1 MAEAA
6 LKMEEIQVPDGGI
19 ADFVMSD
26 EEAAAVYGPDES
38 GAEEYGEEGLGQ
50 FTAVANRMA
59 GMGRG
64 GDDLLAHLQTGELV
78 IPKALLDKDPAWRE
92 SILKYLAD
100 NGVENPEQY
109 IVGSEANSINPDTGI
124 AEFGWFSKIFK
135 SVAKVVKK
143 VVKSVVKVVKK
154 VAPIVLPIALSF
166 TPLGPVFGAAL
177 GSGIGTLIQGGSIKD
192 AMKSALISGVMG
204 GVTTGLTG
212 SGTFMENVSK
222 AVSDPIGRFGQ
233 TVSGAQNSVT
243 SLFGGTPTAGTGAE
257 TFFGDYVAP
266 GAASASSSATTQ
278 AAQQAA
284 GQPVTTAQATEA
296 ATTFAPGDEFAAFG
310 SPKEVAAAYPDLY
323 PGGRLPLAS
332 EATVYPASG
341 PAYNINATSQP
352 MVVQTVGG
360 KGAEGTFQTIKASQ
374 AVPSGFEPTTAYQ
387 VPGFKENIMAGNVTE
402 AFLPSGPTAAQ
413 VQVDKMAAAN
423 QAYNNALAMPGATTA
438 TANAAATKAAEAVTA
453 SRLGPS
459 MLRTY
464 GPIAATG
471 IGALS
476 ATGVLDD
483 FFTAPPQEEAG
494 VVQRDAQGNVITGED
509 LIAERP
515 ADYLVGDLGNLVLNP
530 ETGKYE
536 VRGSSSRLASHT
548 GPLADLTIRAP
559 SYSTYAAPTQFAYNF
574 PGASYSPVSA
584 ARGPF
589 QRPIGAADGGAIF
602 PRRNGGIMPD
612 EGVPGR
618 DSVRA
623 MLMPGEFV
631 MTTDA
636 VRGAG
641 GGDMNRGIRNMYS
654 IMRSLESRGGSAA

>member
-6 LKMEEIQVPDGGI
+6 LKMEEIEVPSGGI

-26 EEAAAVYGPDES
+26 EDADAVYGPDEG

-59 GMGRG
+59 EMGRG
-64 GDDLLAHLQTGELV
+64 GDDLVAHVQTGELV

-92 SILKYLAD
+92 SILKYLSD

-109 IVGSEANSINPDTGI
+109 IVGSEANSLNPDTGI
-124 AEFGWFSKIFK
+124 PEFGWFSRFFRR
-135 SVAKVVKK
+135 AARVVKK
-143 VVKSVVKVVKK
+143 VVKAVVKVVKK

-166 TPLGPVFGAAL
+166 TPLGPVYGAAL
-177 GSGIGTLIQGGSIKD
+177 GSGIGTLISGGSIKD

-204 GVTTGLTG
+204 GVTAGLTG
-212 SGTFMENVSK
+212 PAGSSFMENVSN
-222 AVSDPIGRFGQ
+222 AVADPIGRFGQ
-233 TVSGAQNSVT
+233 TISGAQNSLT
-243 SLFGGTPTAGTGAE
+243 SLVGGTPTAGTGTE

-266 GAASASSSATTQ
+266 GAASTSPSATTQ

-284 GQPVTTAQATEA
+284 QPAQPVTPDQAMKAAQAQNLPPSFEVGVNQGLYS
-296 ATTFAPGDEFAAFG
+296 PDAAFPSG
-310 SPKEVAAAYPDLY
+310 TPTEVLAANIQQNPAAYSDMLNTT
-323 PGGRLPLAS
+323 G
-332 EATVYPASG
+332 
-341 PAYNINATSQP
+341 QP

-360 KGAEGTFQTIKASQ
+360 KGAEGTFQTIKAGQ
-374 AVPSGFEPTTAYQ
+374 AVPAGFEPTTAYQ
-387 VPGFKENIMAGNVTE
+387 VPGFKENLYSGNVTE
-402 AFLPSGPTAAQ
+402 AFFPSGPTPAQ
-413 VQVDKMAAAN
+413 VQLKAAEAAKQAFNNAAA
-423 QAYNNALAMPGATTA
+423 LPGATQA

-453 SRLGPS
+453 SSLGPGL
-459 MLRTY
+459 LRTY

-476 ATGVLDD
+476 ATGVLDN
-483 FFTAPPQEEAG
+483 FFTAPPQEEVG
-494 VVQRDAQGNVITGED
+494 LVERDEQGNVITGTD
-509 LIAERP
+509 LIRERP

-530 ETGKYE
+530 ETGEYE
-536 VRGSSSRLASHT
+536 VRGSSST
-548 GPLADLTIRAP
+548 GPIADLTIRPP
-559 SYSTYAAPTQFAYNF
+559 SYSTYVAPTRFAYNF
-574 PGASYSPVSA
+574 PGAGTYNPVSA

-654 IMRSLESRGGSAA
+654 IMRDLESRGRRTA

>member
-6 LKMEEIQVPDGGI
+6 LKMEEMEVPSGGI

-26 EEAAAVYGPDES
+26 EDADAVYGPNEG

-59 GMGRG
+59 EMGRG
-64 GDDLLAHLQTGELV
+64 GDDLVAHVQTGELV

-92 SILKYLAD
+92 SILKHLSD

-109 IVGSEANSINPDTGI
+109 IVGSEANSLNPGTGI
-124 AEFGWFSKIFK
+124 PEFGWFSRVFR
-135 SVAKVVKK
+135 KVTRAVKK

-154 VAPIVLPIALSF
+154 VAPIVLPLALSF

-177 GSGIGTLIQGGSIKD
+177 GSGIGTLISGGSIKD
-192 AMKSALISGVMG
+192 AMKSALFAGALG
-204 GVTTGLTG
+204 GVTAGLTG
-212 SGTFMENVSK
+212 SSASFMENVGK
-222 AVSDPIGRFGQ
+222 AVADPIGRFGQ
-233 TVSGAQNSVT
+233 TVSGAQNSMT

-257 TFFGDYVAP
+257 RFFGDYVAP
-266 GAASASSSATTQ
+266 GAASTSSSATAQ

-296 ATTFAPGDEFAAFG
+296 ATNFAPGDEVAGFA
-310 SPKEVAAAYPDLY
+310 SPAEVAAANPDLY
-323 PGGRLPLAS
+323 PGGRLPLTS
-332 EATVYPASG
+332 EATVYPAG
-341 PAYNINATSQP
+341 GGQPYNINATSQP

-360 KGAEGTFQTIKASQ
+360 KGAQGTFQTIKAGQ
-374 AVPSGFEPTTAYQ
+374 TVPSGFEPTTAYQ
-387 VPGFKENIMAGNVTE
+387 VPEFGKSLLSGNVTE
-402 AFLPSGPTAAQ
+402 AYLPSGATPAQ
-413 VQVDKMAAAN
+413 VQLKATTAAN
-423 QAYNNALAMPGATTA
+423 QAYNNAMAIPGATQA
-438 TANAAATKAAEAVTA
+438 TANAAATKAAQAVTA
-453 SRLGPS
+453 SSVGPGL
-459 MLRTY
+459 LRTY

-476 ATGVLDD
+476 ASGVMDN
-483 FFTAPPQEEAG
+483 FFTAAPQEEAG
-494 VVQRDAQGNVITGED
+494 VVQRDAQGNVITGTD
-509 LIAERP
+509 LIGERP

-530 ETGKYE
+530 ETGEYE
-536 VRGSSSRLASHT
+536 VRGSSST
-548 GPLADLTIRAP
+548 GPIADLTIRAP

-574 PGASYSPVSA
+574 PGAGTYNPASA
-584 ARGPF
+584 AGGPF

-636 VRGAG
+636 VRAAG
-641 GGDMNRGIRNMYS
+641 DGDMNRGIRNMYS
-654 IMRSLESRGGSAA
+654 IMRDLESRGRRAA

>member
-26 EEAAAVYGPDES
+26 EEAAAVYGSDEG

-59 GMGRG
+59 EMGRG
-64 GDDLLAHLQTGELV
+64 GDDRVAHVQTGELV

-92 SILKYLAD
+92 SILKYLSD

-109 IVGSEANSINPDTGI
+109 IVGSEANSLNPGTGI
-124 AEFGWFSKIFK
+124 PEFGWFKKAFRKITR
-135 SVAKVVKK
+135 AVKK
-143 VVKSVVKVVKK
+143 VVKAVVKVVKK
-154 VAPIVLPIALSF
+154 VAPIVLPIVLSF

-177 GSGIGTLIQGGSIKD
+177 GSGIASLINGGSIKD

-204 GVTTGLTG
+204 GVTAGLTG
-212 SGTFMENVSK
+212 TGTFMENVGK
-222 AVSDPIGRFGQ
+222 AVADPIGRFGQ
-233 TVSGAQNSVT
+233 TISGAQNSLT
-243 SLFGGTPTAGTGAE
+243 SLVGGTPTAGTGAE

-266 GAASASSSATTQ
+266 GAASTSSSATAQ
-278 AAQQAA
+278 AAQQGA
-284 GQPVTTAQATEA
+284 GQPVTTAQATDA
-296 ATTFAPGDEFAAFG
+296 ATNFAPGDEVAGFA
-310 SPKEVAAAYPDLY
+310 SPAEVAAANPDLY
-323 PGGRLPLAS
+323 PGGRLPLTS
-332 EATVYPASG
+332 EATVYSAGSQP
-341 PAYNINATSQP
+341 YNINATSQP

-360 KGAEGTFQTIKASQ
+360 EGAQGTFQTIKAGQ
-374 AVPSGFEPTTAYQ
+374 TVPSGFEPTTAYE
-387 VPGFKENIMAGNVTE
+387 VPEFGKTLLSGNVKE
-402 AFLPSGPTAAQ
+402 AYIPTGPTAAQ
-413 VQVDKMAAAN
+413 VQLKATTAAN
-423 QAYNNALAMPGATTA
+423 QAYNNAMALPGATQA
-438 TANAAATKAAEAVTA
+438 TANAAATKAAQAVTA
-453 SRLGPS
+453 SSVGPS
-459 MLRTY
+459 LLRTY

-476 ATGVLDD
+476 ASGVMDN
-483 FFTAPPQEEAG
+483 FFTAAQQEEVG
-494 VVQRDAQGNVITGED
+494 LVKRDAQGNVITGTD
-509 LIAERP
+509 LIGKRP

-530 ETGKYE
+530 ETGEYE
-536 VRGSSSRLASHT
+536 VRGSSST
-548 GPLADLTIRAP
+548 GPIADLTVRAP

-574 PGASYSPVSA
+574 PGAGTYNPVSA
-584 ARGPF
+584 AGGPF

-636 VRGAG
+636 VRGVG

-654 IMRSLESRGGSAA
+654 IMRDLESRGRRAA

>member
-6 LKMEEIQVPDGGI
+6 LKMEEMEVPSGGI

-26 EEAAAVYGPDES
+26 EDADAVYGPNEG

-59 GMGRG
+59 EMGRG
-64 GDDLLAHLQTGELV
+64 GDDLVAHVQTGELV

-92 SILKYLAD
+92 SILKYLSD

-109 IVGSEANSINPDTGI
+109 IVGSEANSLNPGTGI
-124 AEFGWFSKIFK
+124 PEFGWFKKTFRKIT
-135 SVAKVVKK
+135 SVVKK
-143 VVKSVVKVVKK
+143 VVKAVVKVVKK

-177 GSGIGTLIQGGSIKD
+177 GSGIGTLISGGSIKD

-204 GVTTGLTG
+204 GVTAGLTG
-212 SGTFMENVSK
+212 SGTFMENVGN
-222 AVSDPIGRFGQ
+222 AVADPIGRFGQ
-233 TVSGAQNSVT
+233 TISGAQNSLT
-243 SLFGGTPTAGTGAE
+243 SLVGGTPTAGTGAE
-257 TFFGDYVAP
+257 RLFGDYVAP
-266 GAASASSSATTQ
+266 GAASTSSSATTQ

-296 ATTFAPGDEFAAFG
+296 ATTFAPGEEIAGFA
-310 SPKEVAAAYPDLY
+310 SPAEVAAAYPDLY
-323 PGGRLPLAS
+323 PGGRVPLAS
-332 EATVYPASG
+332 EATVYSAGAQP
-341 PAYNINATSQP
+341 YNVNATAQP

-360 KGAEGTFQTIKASQ
+360 KGAEGTFQTIKAGQ
-374 AVPSGFEPTTAYQ
+374 AVPSGFEPTTAYE
-387 VPGFKENIMAGNVTE
+387 VPGFKDSLFSGNVTE
-402 AFLPSGPTAAQ
+402 AFLPSGATPAQ
-413 VQVDKMAAAN
+413 VQIDKVTAAN
-423 QAYNNALAMPGATTA
+423 KAYNNAMALPGATQA

-453 SRLGPS
+453 SSVGPGL
-459 MLRTY
+459 LRTY

-476 ATGVLDD
+476 ATGVMDN
-483 FFTAPPQEEAG
+483 FFTAPPQEEVG
-494 VVQRDAQGNVITGED
+494 LVERDAQGNVITGTD
-509 LIAERP
+509 LIRERP
-515 ADYLVGDLGNLVLNP
+515 ADYLVGDLGDLVLNP

-536 VRGSSSRLASHT
+536 VRGSSST
-548 GPLADLTIRAP
+548 GPIADLTIRAP

-654 IMRSLESRGGSAA
+654 IMRDLESRGRRTA

>member
-6 LKMEEIQVPDGGI
+6 LKMEEMEVPSGGI

-26 EEAAAVYGPDES
+26 EDADAVYGPDEG

-59 GMGRG
+59 EMGRG
-64 GDDLLAHLQTGELV
+64 GDDLVAHVQTGELV

-92 SILKYLAD
+92 SILKYLSD

-109 IVGSEANSINPDTGI
+109 IVGSEANSLNPDTGI
-124 AEFGWFSKIFK
+124 PEFWGFIKRFFK
-135 SVAKVVKK
+135 KATRVVKK
-143 VVKSVVKVVKK
+143 VVKAVVKVVKK
-154 VAPIVLPIALSF
+154 VAPIVLPIALSM
-166 TPLGPVFGAAL
+166 TALGPVFGPAL
-177 GSGIGTLIQGGSIKD
+177 GSGIASLINGGSIKD
-192 AMKSALISGVMG
+192 AMKSALISGVTG
-204 GVTTGLTG
+204 GVTAGLTG
-212 SGTFMENVSK
+212 PGTFMENISN
-222 AVSDPIGRFGQ
+222 AVSDPIGRFSQ
-233 TVSGAQNSVT
+233 TIAGAQNSLT
-243 SLFGGTPTAGTGAE
+243 SLVGGTPTAGTGAE
-257 TFFGDYVAP
+257 RFFSAYVPP
-266 GAASASSSATTQ
+266 GASSSATTQ

-296 ATTFAPGDEFAAFG
+296 ATTFAPNDTIPGFN
-310 SPKEVAAAYPDLY
+310 SPAEVAAAYPDLY
-323 PGGRLPLAS
+323 PGGRLPLTS
-332 EATVYPASG
+332 EATVYSAGAQP
-341 PAYNINATSQP
+341 YNINATAQP

-360 KGAEGTFQTIKASQ
+360 KGAEGTFQTIQAGQ
-374 AVPSGFEPTTAYQ
+374 AVPAGFEPTTAYQ
-387 VPGFKENIMAGNVTE
+387 VPEFGKSLREGKVLE
-402 AFLPSGPTAAQ
+402 AYVPPGPTPAQ
-413 VQVDKMAAAN
+413 VQLKAATVAK
-423 QAYNNALAMPGATTA
+423 QAYNNAAALPGATQA

-453 SRLGPS
+453 SSMGPGL
-459 MLRTY
+459 LRTY

-476 ATGVLDD
+476 ATGVLDN
-483 FFTAPPQEEAG
+483 FFTAPPQEEVG
-494 VVQRDAQGNVITGED
+494 LVKRDAQGNVITGED
-509 LIAERP
+509 LIRENP
-515 ADYLVGDLGNLVLNP
+515 EDYLVGDLGNLVLNP
-530 ETGKYE
+530 ETGEYE
-536 VRGSSSRLASHT
+536 VRGSSST
-548 GPLADLTIRAP
+548 GPIADLTIRSP
-559 SYSTYAAPTQFAYNF
+559 SYSTYVAPTQFAYNF
-574 PGASYSPVSA
+574 PGAGTYSPVSA

-654 IMRSLESRGGSAA
+654 IMRDLESRGRRAA